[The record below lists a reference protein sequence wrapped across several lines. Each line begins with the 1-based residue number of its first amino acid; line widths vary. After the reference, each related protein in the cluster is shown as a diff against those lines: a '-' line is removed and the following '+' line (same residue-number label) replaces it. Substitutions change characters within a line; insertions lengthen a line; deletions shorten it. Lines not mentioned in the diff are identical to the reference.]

1 MYNIII
7 KIYTFNVVY
16 IQIDDVIFIDV
27 LFDVVNVATVD
38 VGDVALVTI

>member
-7 KIYTFNVVY
+7 KNYTFNVVY

-27 LFDVVNVATVD
+27 LFDVASVN
-38 VGDVALVTI
+38 VGDVALVTM